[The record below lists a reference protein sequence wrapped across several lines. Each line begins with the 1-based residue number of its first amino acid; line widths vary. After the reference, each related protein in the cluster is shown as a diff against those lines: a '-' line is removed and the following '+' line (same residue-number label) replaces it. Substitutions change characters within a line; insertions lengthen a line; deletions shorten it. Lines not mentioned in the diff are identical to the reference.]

1 MFRENRLACLLFL
14 LLAPGFLTTYYTRAY
29 NALHLE
35 IFAFLGWGVLALAGG
50 LKLSKM
56 ENLCIDKEVAVYA
69 GLLFGLPAV
78 VLLGQQATGLSVP
91 YLGMV
96 VIALYYLMVGACVCL
111 LGALAAA
118 WFHGLPSSST
128 DGLELVRAALKAV
141 VGVATVSALVGVV
154 QYLQLPMPEFLVSPV
169 TRIGAS
175 YGNLR
180 QPNLFALLGVL
191 GLIALI
197 VLRSKAASRF
207 QGLFNGLTAFV
218 FSILLMGI
226 VLSTSR
232 AGTLLIGMIS
242 VWGLLESW
250 RTRKPKWMM
259 LLPLPVYFLFRYI
272 AVQIDLQGLLPFY
285 GSVRSGLIST
295 AIEGDYWRQTIWLK
309 SLALIQAHPVWGV
322 GFGNIGFSMF
332 TETLP
337 VLHPPVTEHAHN
349 IFLQLAVEL
358 GTPMVTAW
366 IAILIVLIIRSRHAL
381 KIFEGRALAFFLLV
395 MLTHNLLEYPL
406 WYSYFLLPSA
416 FVLGIFTQIGV
427 FVENKILMPQNGLTD
442 SPENIVIMEGPSGN
456 TAWYAKMVGIGGVFT
471 IILAMFGLW
480 DYAKVSPSYAIDTS
494 EPLHDRVIH
503 SYTSVLFLN
512 LADYAALG
520 LSGVSP
526 ETAPVQ
532 LRLAKRVAHF
542 RFDPQVAAAHAAAAA
557 LTGQM
562 GLAKASAYR
571 LWLKD
576 KDAAEKLRLALVGSN
591 LPQAR
596 ELAIFLSEPIFVP
609 WP

>member
-35 IFAFLGWGVLALAGG
+35 MFAFLGWGVLALAGA
-50 LKLSKM
+50 LKLSKI
-56 ENLCIDKEVAVYA
+56 ENLRIDKKAA
-69 GLLFGLPAV
+69 GYGSLLFGLPAV
-78 VLLGQQATGLSVP
+78 VLLGQQATDLAVP

-96 VIALYYLMVGACVCL
+96 VIALYYLMAGACVCL

-118 WFHGLPSSST
+118 WLHGLPTSST
-128 DGLELVRAALKAV
+128 DGPERVRAALKAV

-154 QYLQLPMPEFLVSPV
+154 QYLQLPISEFLVSPV

-207 QGLFNGLTAFV
+207 HGLFNGLAAFV

-242 VWGLLESW
+242 VWGLMESW
-250 RTRKPKWMM
+250 RTRKPRWMM
-259 LLPLPVYFLFRYI
+259 LLALPVYFLFRYI

-285 GSVRSGLIST
+285 GSVRPGLIST

-309 SLALIQAHPVWGV
+309 SLELIKAHPVWGV

-337 VLHPPVTEHAHN
+337 VPHPPATEHAHN
-349 IFLQLAVEL
+349 LFLQLAVEL
-358 GTPMVTAW
+358 GISIAVAW
-366 IAILIVLIIRSRHAL
+366 TFILMILVIRSRHAL
-381 KIFEGRALAFFLLV
+381 KTFEGRALAFFLLV
-395 MLTHNLLEYPL
+395 MLVHNLLEYPI

-416 FVLGIFTQIGV
+416 FTLGIFTQMGA
-427 FVENKILMPQNGLTD
+427 FAKNKIPTSQHGSKD
-442 SPENIVIMEGPSGN
+442 SPENIAIMEVASNG
-456 TAWYAKMVGIGGVFT
+456 TASCVKMVGIGGAFT
-471 IILAMFGLW
+471 IALAVFGLW
-480 DYAKVSPSYAIDTS
+480 DYAKVSPSYTLDAS
-494 EPLHDRVIH
+494 EPLHDRVIN
-503 SYTSVLFLN
+503 SYTSVLFVN

-526 ETAPVQ
+526 EAASVQ

-542 RFDPQVAAAHAAAAA
+542 RFDPQVAATHAAAAA

-562 GLAKASAYR
+562 DLAKASAYR

-576 KDAAEKLRLALVGSN
+576 KNAAERLRLALVGSN
-591 LPQAR
+591 LPQAQA
-596 ELAIFLSEPIFVP
+596 LAAFLDKPIFVP